1 MLVDS
6 LVVEDMDVLELFEL
20 VGTELELVTELV
32 ALSSSTGY
40 VVDRVCDWEER

>member
-6 LVVEDMDVLELFEL
+6 LVEDMDALELFEL

-32 ALSSSTGY
+32 ALSSSKGY
-40 VVDRVCDWEER
+40 VVDRVCD